1 MLTKNVSALIG
12 NTPLVKLN
20 SLPERRGA
28 NVFAKIEGLNP
39 GGSIKD
45 RICLNIVNEAER
57 NGQLKPGYTI
67 IEPTSGNT
75 GIGLA
80 MLSALRG
87 YRCIIVMPEN
97 MSRQRCEI
105 LGSYGAEVVLT
116 PVAGG
121 MRAAID
127 KAGEIGRSVKKSYSI
142 RQFSN
147 PANPEAHRR
156 TTAMEILRDTP
167 GRIDAFVCGVGTGGT
182 LTGVGAA
189 LKAKDP
195 RVKIIA
201 VEPAASPVL
210 SGGKAGAHKIQG
222 IGAGFIPPVLDV
234 SLIDEVITVT
244 DEAALSCRRELSAR
258 EGIFAGISAG
268 AAVWAA
274 LRAAEK
280 LGRGKTVVTVLPD
293 TGERYLS

>member
-45 RICLNIVNEAER
+45 RICLHIVNEAEH

-156 TTAMEILRDTP
+156 TTATEILRDTP

-244 DEAALSCRRELSAR
+244 DEAALSCRLELSAR